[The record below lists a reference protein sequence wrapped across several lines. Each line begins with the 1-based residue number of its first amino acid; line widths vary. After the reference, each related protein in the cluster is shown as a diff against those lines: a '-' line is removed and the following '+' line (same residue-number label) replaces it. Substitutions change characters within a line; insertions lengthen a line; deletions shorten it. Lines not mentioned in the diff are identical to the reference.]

1 MVDLNITLL
10 YQAANFLILMFVLNI
25 ILYKPL
31 MKLMDDRQK
40 RIDDANEQVRSL
52 DATVEQKVADYEETL
67 RRARAEA
74 MEERDS
80 VKATGTD
87 AAKDILGKAREE
99 VSEMIQGF
107 KSKAA
112 AEKEEARLLLKKQT
126 RQIALEISE
135 KVLGRGV
142 K

>member
-10 YQAANFLILMFVLNI
+10 YQAANFLILMFVLNL

-31 MKLMDDRQK
+31 MKLIESRQK
-40 RIDDANEQVRSL
+40 RIDDANDEVRSL
-52 DATVEQKVADYEETL
+52 EQSIDDKVADYEETL

-74 MEERDS
+74 MEERDGI
-80 VKATGTD
+80 KATGTE
-87 AAKDILGKAREE
+87 AAKDILGAARDE

-107 KSKAA
+107 KTRAA
-112 AEKEEARLLLKKQT
+112 AEREEARLLLHKQT

-142 K
+142 Q